1 MYRILIADDEAIER
15 IVLARKLKKLLA
27 EEAHEILQVQN
38 GREALEVFEAEQ
50 PQILIL
56 DIRMPGMSGLE
67 AAEQI
72 RKKSRDAVIIFL
84 TAFDD
89 FSYAKKAFSVR
100 ALDYL
105 LKPCDESELF
115 SVVEEAVRIVKEREE
130 KQAVQALSGAE
141 DQTEQFGDSEE
152 LRRQE
157 WIRSFIE
164 SNYMRDLSIQEVSG
178 RMGYSEVYFC
188 KLFKQYFGVSFVS
201 YLTDYRIRKACAFLK
216 ETDQSVRRIG
226 CMVGY
231 EDSNYF
237 TKVFRRITGKTPTE
251 YRADF
256 QG

>member
-130 KQAVQALSGAE
+130 KQAVQALSEAE

>member
-38 GREALEVFEAEQ
+38 GREALEVFESEQ

-130 KQAVQALSGAE
+130 KQAVQALSEAE

-164 SNYMRDLSIQEVSG
+164 GNYMRDLSIQEVSG

>member
-38 GREALEVFEAEQ
+38 GREALEVFESEQ

-130 KQAVQALSGAE
+130 KQAVQALSEAE

>member
-164 SNYMRDLSIQEVSG
+164 GNYMRDLSIQEVSG

>member
-15 IVLARKLKKLLA
+15 IVLARKLKRLLA

-38 GREALEVFEAEQ
+38 GREALEVFQAEH

-67 AAEQI
+67 VAEQI
-72 RKKSRDAVIIFL
+72 RKESRDTVIIFL
-84 TAFDD
+84 TAFDE

-105 LKPCDESELF
+105 LKPCEESELF
-115 SVVEEAVRIVKEREE
+115 SVVEEAVRIVKETEGQQKDKE
-130 KQAVQALSGAE
+130 LSASEGE
-141 DQTEQFGDSEE
+141 TEHFGDSEE

-157 WIRSFIE
+157 WIRDFIE
-164 SNYMRDLSIQEVSG
+164 SSYMRDLSIQEISG

-201 YLTDYRIRKACAFLK
+201 YLTDFRIRKACAFLK

-226 CMVGY
+226 CLVGY

-237 TKVFRRITGKTPTE
+237 TKVFRRIMGKTPTE
-251 YRADF
+251 YRAEL